1 MKKKPKYPFWL
12 QEIIDAGE
20 AGLISPEDVQKC
32 VDGLED
38 AKAIS
43 TYIEGSKKNPLTLM
57 RVMPWHKHSYG
68 GVFWSKIDDK
78 LTLYRKKNSTNE
90 KEI

>member
-20 AGLISPEDVQKC
+20 AGFISSEDVQKC
-32 VDGLED
+32 IEGLKE
-38 AKAIS
+38 AKALES
-43 TYIEGSKKNPLTLM
+43 YSNSSVVLKATFVFC
-57 RVMPWHKHSYG
+57 RHSYG
-68 GVFWSKIDDK
+68 CDFWYNIDEQ
-78 LTLYRKKNSTNE
+78 LRLYRKKLATNE